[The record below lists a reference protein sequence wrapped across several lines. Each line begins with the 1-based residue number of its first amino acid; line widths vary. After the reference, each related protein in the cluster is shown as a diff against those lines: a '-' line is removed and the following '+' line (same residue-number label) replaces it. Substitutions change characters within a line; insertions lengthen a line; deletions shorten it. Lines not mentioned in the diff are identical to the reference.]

1 MEKKKLPKLVVDEN
15 GALRIESHVILYNS
29 DITGIDRFSFY
40 CDGPVDKDY
49 PAVVIS
55 GEVLKKFAEVN
66 IVGGVVVCQD
76 EEQVMDFL
84 AKGGII

>member
-1 MEKKKLPKLVVDEN
+1 MKKLPKLIVGEN

-29 DITGIDRFSFY
+29 DITGIDRFLFY

-55 GEVLKKFAEVN
+55 GEVLKKFTEVN
-66 IVGGVVVCQD
+66 IVGGCVVFQD

-84 AKGGII
+84 AKGGTI